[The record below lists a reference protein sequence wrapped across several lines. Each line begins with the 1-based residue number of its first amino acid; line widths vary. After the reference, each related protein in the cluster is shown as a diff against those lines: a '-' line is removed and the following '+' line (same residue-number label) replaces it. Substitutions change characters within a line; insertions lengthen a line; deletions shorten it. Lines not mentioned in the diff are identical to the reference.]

1 MPGETEAAGVPRELA
16 GPLNCV
22 GQSQIIQP
30 VYIPK
35 GLNPPFLLFYWC
47 IVDLQCC
54 INFCSTAR

>member
-22 GQSQIIQP
+22 RQSQIIQP

-35 GLNPPFLLFYWC
+35 GLNPPFLLFYWH
-47 IVDLQCC
+47 IDDLQCC
-54 INFCSTAR
+54 INFCSSAR

>member
-35 GLNPPFLLFYWC
+35 GLNPPLSTFLLVY
-47 IVDLQCC
+47 
-54 INFCSTAR
+54 S